1 MISYEPLWQTMK
13 DKGMTQYKL
22 LNAGFDN
29 HTLQS
34 LRENK
39 SVTMHTL
46 EKICNILDCTP
57 NDVIMFKE

>member
-1 MISYEPLWQTMK
+1 MK
-13 DKGMTQYKL
+13 EKQITQYKL

-46 EKICNILDCTP
+46 EKLCDILDCTP
-57 NDVIMFKE
+57 NDVVTFKKH